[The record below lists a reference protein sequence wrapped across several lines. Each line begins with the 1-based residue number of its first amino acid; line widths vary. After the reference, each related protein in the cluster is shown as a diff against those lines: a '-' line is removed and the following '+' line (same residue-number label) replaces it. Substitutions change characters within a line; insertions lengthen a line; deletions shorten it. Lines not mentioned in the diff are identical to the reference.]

1 MLSYIYNKQLPAKA
15 KAARLF
21 LDALVFNNLVNGY
34 TLINLT
40 KQVIKD
46 NIYF

>member
-1 MLSYIYNKQLPAKA
+1 MLSYVHSKQLPAKA

-21 LDALVFNNLVNGY
+21 LGALVSDDLANNY

-40 KQVIKD
+40 KQVIRGD
-46 NIYF
+46 TYL